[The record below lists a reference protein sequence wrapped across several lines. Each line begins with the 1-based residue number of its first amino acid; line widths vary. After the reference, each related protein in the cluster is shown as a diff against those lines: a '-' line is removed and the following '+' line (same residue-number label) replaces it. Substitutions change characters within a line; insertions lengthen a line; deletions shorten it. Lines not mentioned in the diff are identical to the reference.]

1 MWFLEKIPLAL
12 TLLRALLAPVLVV
25 LALTWPRPVAFGIC
39 LVVGFLSDVFDG
51 IIARRLGVATPN
63 LRRLDS
69 VADSAFYVGAM
80 FAAWHLHEA
89 SVREYLG
96 PLAVLLSLEVV
107 RYLFDYAKFRREASY
122 HMWSSKFWGI
132 ALFAGFLSLLAFETG
147 GWPVALAIYAG
158 IVADI
163 EGLAISATLRHW
175 KNDVPSIVHALRIRR
190 AGG

>member
-1 MWFLEKIPLAL
+1 MQILTKIPLAL
-12 TLLRALLAPVLVV
+12 TLLRAALAPVLVV
-25 LALTWPRPVAFGIC
+25 LALVWPSPVAFGIC
-39 LVVGFLSDVFDG
+39 LIVGFLSDVFDG

-69 VADSAFYVGAM
+69 VADSAFYIGAM

-89 SVREYLG
+89 RVREYLG
-96 PLAVLLSLEVV
+96 PLAVLLLLEVV

-122 HMWSSKFWGI
+122 HMWSSKFWGL
-132 ALFAGFLSLLAFETG
+132 ALFAGFLSLLAFGTG

-175 KNDVPSIVHALRIRR
+175 KNDVPSIVHALGIRR